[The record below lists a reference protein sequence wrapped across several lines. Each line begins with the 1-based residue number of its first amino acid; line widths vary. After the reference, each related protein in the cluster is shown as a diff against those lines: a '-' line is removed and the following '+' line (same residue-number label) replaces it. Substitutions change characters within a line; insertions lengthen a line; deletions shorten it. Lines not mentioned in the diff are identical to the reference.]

1 MTDADATV
9 RHMSQCSHLSN
20 GYYWCPHCRGPERFV
35 EYDQGREN
43 VPKSRLHKIDKAL
56 AIKFFKWLIP
66 RRSFK
71 KTGNRSDAS
80 ETASSGTFISEL
92 PSPQRANSQS
102 LQEMFGSTPS
112 ELAGRGSDTI
122 YSKDHGTQ
130 MFVSPNGI
138 FDDPVSTK
146 LEFPCGDPV
155 YNTTELGV
163 RTSKLRTSFNFA
175 SAQHANSS
183 TNSSSLQA
191 GSSHGRA
198 CPDATIDGK
207 TFIGDSA
214 LVVDR
219 LACSSSYDYCE
230 ENAETCASTPALQHD
245 FPGLQTTPPS
255 TPSSS
260 LIFPLSNV
268 PSLGSPAS
276 TLTSPMSNDGPRTS
290 WRGVSNTISTA
301 AQIKDSNDAL
311 RPRSSTFAPA
321 ELEGTHSQVPLA
333 IVNIAPAS
341 DPSWCFGYSGSEHRH
356 IPLSPGAEADSSYV
370 PYLSGPPAGTRVQV
384 QELLGVISIIN
395 KEWVEGL
402 RPGYEV
408 HRRCSSLSVPRLF
421 AKGINTLKTWFRGGK
436 LKMTFEEVFSSMH
449 IALAAAYYLHH
460 EDESYCWDSFF
471 KDALLFQHA
480 LVDEEKKL
488 LVMAINGGRWLPG
501 QQSTYIS
508 VLVSDDRWQK

>member
-20 GYYWCPHCRGPERFV
+20 GYYWCPNCRGPERFV
-35 EYDQGREN
+35 EYDRGREN
-43 VPKSRLHKIDKAL
+43 LPKTRLHKIDKAL

-71 KTGNRSDAS
+71 KAANRSDAS
-80 ETASSGTFISEL
+80 ETASSDMSISEL

-112 ELAGRGSDTI
+112 DLAGRGSDTI

-130 MFVSPNGI
+130 MFVSPDGI
-138 FDDPVSTK
+138 LDDPVSTD

-155 YNTTELGV
+155 YYTTELGD
-163 RTSKLRTSFNFA
+163 RTSFSFA
-175 SAQHANSS
+175 SAQYANSS

-191 GSSHGRA
+191 VSSHGRA
-198 CPDATIDGK
+198 CPDATIHDK
-207 TFIGDSA
+207 NFIRHSG

-219 LACSSSYDYCE
+219 LACSSSYNCCE
-230 ENAETCASTPALQHD
+230 ETAETCASTPAPQHD

-260 LIFPLSNV
+260 LIFPLSSV
-268 PSLGSPAS
+268 PSSGSPAS
-276 TLTSPMSNDGPRTS
+276 TLTSPMSNDGPGTS
-290 WRGVSNTISTA
+290 WARGVPNIISTA
-301 AQIKDSNDAL
+301 AHIKDSNNASK
-311 RPRSSTFAPA
+311 PRSSTFAPA

-333 IVNIAPAS
+333 RANVAPAS
-341 DPSWCFGYSGSEHRH
+341 DPSWCSGYSGSERRH
-356 IPLSPGAEADSSYV
+356 MAFQFQSPGAEADSGCV
-370 PYLSGPPAGTRVQV
+370 PYFSGPPAETRIQV
-384 QELLGVISIIN
+384 QELLELVSIIN

-402 RPGYEV
+402 CLGNEV
-408 HRRCSSLSVPRLF
+408 HRRCSSLSARRLF
-421 AKGINTLKTWFRGGK
+421 AKGIKTLKTWFGGRK

-460 EDESYCWDSFF
+460 EDKSYCWDAFF

-480 LVDEEKKL
+480 LVDEEEKKL
-488 LVMAINGGRWLPG
+488 FVTAIDRGRWLPD
-501 QQSTYIS
+501 QQSTYIL